1 MLRFKS
7 KTLFSLIQ
15 APSTLSKLTEVAIAA
30 MAIKKKTLINPNAT
44 KVPSREAKKLLKKFT
59 IVYFI
64 SKIGFVKLFYEI

>member
-1 MLRFKS
+1 
-7 KTLFSLIQ
+7 
-15 APSTLSKLTEVAIAA
+15 VAIAA

-59 IVYFI
+59 TVYFI